1 MSKKIY
7 TVANDL
13 GYGSMKLTINE
24 DRYNIPSVISLQ
36 KENDITKPVSFD
48 NKTQEKNYINELID
62 NLDVTITSPSVKTIG
77 RFLIGKRATISNS
90 TARRFNVNSFKGK
103 ADEDLSLILTLSSI
117 AAHVVKDNYES
128 DEELPNSLKAKV
140 IMATALPIKEG
151 KSETVTE
158 NYRNRFLN
166 KKHTVTI
173 LNFEEPI
180 QVEIEFVN
188 VYIGLEGNMAQVSI
202 RTPNKE
208 LKDSIWQE
216 VKKDYPKIAESI
228 SIDDII
234 NANNTFGIDIGEGT
248 TDFTVI
254 TDGKL
259 NSSASSSIKQ
269 GYGKILEKSAVIL
282 QDKNVNVK
290 SRTDLIRLLN
300 QPHNYF
306 NDGLIA
312 TANEVISEQ
321 ADSLIDAINEQ
332 LMATLND
339 NPGSLPLVIYVFG
352 GGAQPLNES
361 SSIKQRLEETF
372 NGFTG
377 NQNRPVIFIDKKFS
391 QRLNN
396 CGLETIAKVLT
407 DKYQKNN

>member
-128 DEELPNSLKAKV
+128 DEELPSSLKAKV

-158 NYRNRFLN
+158 NYRNRFFNTMLYFY
-166 KKHTVTI
+166 HT
-173 LNFEEPI
+173 
-180 QVEIEFVN
+180 
-188 VYIGLEGNMAQVSI
+188 
-202 RTPNKE
+202 
-208 LKDSIWQE
+208 
-216 VKKDYPKIAESI
+216 
-228 SIDDII
+228 
-234 NANNTFGIDIGEGT
+234 
-248 TDFTVI
+248 
-254 TDGKL
+254 
-259 NSSASSSIKQ
+259 
-269 GYGKILEKSAVIL
+269 
-282 QDKNVNVK
+282 
-290 SRTDLIRLLN
+290 
-300 QPHNYF
+300 
-306 NDGLIA
+306 
-312 TANEVISEQ
+312 
-321 ADSLIDAINEQ
+321 
-332 LMATLND
+332 
-339 NPGSLPLVIYVFG
+339 
-352 GGAQPLNES
+352 
-361 SSIKQRLEETF
+361 
-372 NGFTG
+372 
-377 NQNRPVIFIDKKFS
+377 
-391 QRLNN
+391 
-396 CGLETIAKVLT
+396 
-407 DKYQKNN
+407 